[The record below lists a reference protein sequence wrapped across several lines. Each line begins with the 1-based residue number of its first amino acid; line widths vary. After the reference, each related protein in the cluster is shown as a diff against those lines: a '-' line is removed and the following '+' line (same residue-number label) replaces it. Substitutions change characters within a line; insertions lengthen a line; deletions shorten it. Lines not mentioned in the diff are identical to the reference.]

1 MTWIRF
7 RRELQQ
13 VVNRRLT
20 IVAVW
25 LLAVASL
32 AGGCSMTSFGYGVI
46 PTWAMWQL
54 DSWLDLDDD
63 QRALAR
69 ARVDQLHVWHRT
81 RQLPQYAAFFRAV
94 DDKVRSGMDV
104 DDVARWRRQ
113 VVAAWQPFAR
123 EAAPAAAD
131 LLMSLKPEQIAR
143 LRTKMVDANRKWA
156 REHSGSEEKVLA
168 ARHKRYAERA
178 EFFFGDLTREQLHAL
193 HGDVTALPPNDGV
206 MLAERQARQQRLLA
220 LIERLHQERPAPE
233 VARKWSEAYLLTL
246 WESPDRGRQAAIEQ
260 ASRASDALS
269 VSVWSRTSE
278 AQRRHLSG
286 KLREFAEQATVL
298 ASAK

>member
-7 RRELQQ
+7 RKELQQ
-13 VVNRRLT
+13 IVNRRLT
-20 IVAVW
+20 IVVAW

-32 AGGCSMTSFGYGVI
+32 AGGCSMTSFGYNVI

-54 DSWLDLDDD
+54 DSWLDLEDD

-69 ARVDQLHVWHRT
+69 ARVNQLHVWHRT
-81 RQLPQYAAFFRAV
+81 QQLPQYAAFFRAV
-94 DDKVRSGMDV
+94 DDKVRTGMDV

-123 EAAPAAAD
+123 EAAPAVAE
-131 LLMSLKPEQIAR
+131 LLVSLKPEQIAR
-143 LRTKMVDANRKWA
+143 LRTKMADANRKWV
-156 REHSGSEEKVLA
+156 REHSGSEDKVLA
-168 ARHKRYAERA
+168 ARHKRYTERA
-178 EFFFGDLTREQLHAL
+178 EFFFGDLTREQSHAL
-193 HGDVTALPPNDGV
+193 RGDVAALPPNDGL

-246 WESPDRGRQAAIEQ
+246 WDSPDRGRQAALEQ

-269 VSVWSRTSE
+269 VTVWSRTSE
-278 AQRRHLSG
+278 PQRRHLSG

-298 ASAK
+298 ASR

>member
-20 IVAVW
+20 IVAAW

-81 RQLPQYAAFFRAV
+81 QQLPQYAAFFRAV

-104 DDVARWRRQ
+104 DDMARWRRQ

-123 EAAPAAAD
+123 EAAPAVAD

-143 LRTKMVDANRKWA
+143 LRTKMVDANRKWV
-156 REHSGSEEKVLA
+156 REHTGSDEKVLA

-193 HGDVTALPPNDGV
+193 RGDVAALPPNDGV

-233 VARKWSEAYLLTL
+233 TARKWSEAYLLTL

-269 VSVWSRTSE
+269 VGVWSRTSE

-298 ASAK
+298 ASR